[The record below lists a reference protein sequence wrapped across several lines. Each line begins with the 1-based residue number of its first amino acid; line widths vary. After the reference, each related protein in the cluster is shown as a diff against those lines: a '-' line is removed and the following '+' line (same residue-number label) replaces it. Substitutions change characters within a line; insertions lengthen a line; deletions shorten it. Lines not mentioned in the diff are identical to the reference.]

1 MQLPLKR
8 SRVTASAVFPACF
21 MDATIK
27 PPKKKE
33 VCVPGV
39 LVLKHLITSWQLVVG
54 WREGERWDR
63 SGDVDEL
70 QEGGKPSLAKPQQL
84 LSGEIRHVQNE
95 LCRIS
100 KQPVCRFMSG
110 QMKQ

>member
-1 MQLPLKR
+1 MQLPLKW
-8 SRVTASAVFPACF
+8 SRVTASAVFPASF

-27 PPKKKE
+27 PKKKKEE

-39 LVLKHLITSWQLVVG
+39 LVPKHLITSRQLVMG
-54 WREGERWDR
+54 WREGESWDG
-63 SGDVDEL
+63 SGDEDEL

-84 LSGEIRHVQNE
+84 LNGEIRHVQNE

-100 KQPVCRFMSG
+100 KQSV
-110 QMKQ
+110 